1 MDVVRK
7 LAKALASNQDKVR
20 RKAQKQVRVLLSKKS
35 FNGKD
40 DWTYEQ
46 LLGICKGL
54 HYSLWMQDKLLL
66 KEQTVVRLCNI
77 LPNIEDNTVT
87 LYYSYAMFETLARE
101 WDNLDYWRVDKFM
114 LLGREFFTRGLQF
127 ISCKKPEILPSFVEA
142 IFTKILNND
151 INHAVGL
158 KIHFC
163 TLIGEELPKKV
174 CIFKCLTIGEW
185 QNVKMLSVQ
194 LVFQYLLVLLA
205 SLPKHNIYA
214 HSVLSLITRITK
226 LIRRRPQCCLDRIM
240 KCLENILSKDSSYRN
255 ALKRVDTNLKRIL
268 ANREATSVATDEQI
282 PTLCTESS
290 PETTNIVPNTCENI
304 NSEGGSSEL
313 KIEKKKIPKVLKRKK
328 RVIKKRLYAET
339 ANPVNVEFSNQADNF
354 VEESCPKR
362 MKSEIPTKSVDECTA
377 VPCVVPDS
385 PCPVSACDDESKP
398 NIGQFISP
406 NVSIS
411 GNSASEEKCTSNTP
425 LSSERRVSFGKVFRK
440 KFNSARCISLTPP
453 VSVIP
458 AKGILRSNK
467 SIADEAKANVS
478 F

>member
-20 RKAQKQVRVLLSKKS
+20 RKAQKQVKVLLSKKS
-35 FNGKD
+35 LNGKD

-158 KIHFC
+158 KLHFC
-163 TLIGEELPKKV
+163 TLIGEELPKK
-174 CIFKCLTIGEW
+174 
-185 QNVKMLSVQ
+185 NVKMLSLQ

-268 ANREATSVATDEQI
+268 ANRETTSVATDGQI
-282 PTLCTESS
+282 PTLCAESS
-290 PETTNIVPNTCENI
+290 PETTNLVPNTCENI

-313 KIEKKKIPKVLKRKK
+313 KIGKKKIAKVLKKKK
-328 RVIKKRLYAET
+328 RVIKKRSYAET
-339 ANPVNVEFSNQADNF
+339 ANPVNIEFSNQADNF
-354 VEESCPKR
+354 VEESRPKR

-385 PCPVSACDDESKP
+385 PCPFSVCDDESKP
-398 NIGQFISP
+398 NVGQFISP

-411 GNSASEEKCTSNTP
+411 GNSASAEKCTSNTP

-467 SIADEAKANVS
+467 SIADDAKANVS

>member
-163 TLIGEELPKKV
+163 TLIGEELPKK
-174 CIFKCLTIGEW
+174 
-185 QNVKMLSVQ
+185 NVKMLSVQ

-458 AKGILRSNK
+458 AKGILRSNSK
-467 SIADEAKANVS
+467 
-478 F
+478 

>member
-163 TLIGEELPKKV
+163 TLIGEELPKK
-174 CIFKCLTIGEW
+174 
-185 QNVKMLSVQ
+185 NVKMLSVQ

>member
-1 MDVVRK
+1 
-7 LAKALASNQDKVR
+7 
-20 RKAQKQVRVLLSKKS
+20 
-35 FNGKD
+35 
-40 DWTYEQ
+40 
-46 LLGICKGL
+46 
-54 HYSLWMQDKLLL
+54 MQDKLLL

-158 KIHFC
+158 KLHFC
-163 TLIGEELPKKV
+163 TLIGEELPKK
-174 CIFKCLTIGEW
+174 
-185 QNVKMLSVQ
+185 
-194 LVFQYLLVLLA
+194 
-205 SLPKHNIYA
+205 
-214 HSVLSLITRITK
+214 
-226 LIRRRPQCCLDRIM
+226 CCLDRIM

-268 ANREATSVATDEQI
+268 ANRETTSVATDGQI
-282 PTLCTESS
+282 PTLCAESS
-290 PETTNIVPNTCENI
+290 PETTNLVPNTCENV

-313 KIEKKKIPKVLKRKK
+313 KIGKKKIPKVLKKKK
-328 RVIKKRLYAET
+328 RVIKKRSYAET
-339 ANPVNVEFSNQADNF
+339 ANPVNIEFSNQADDF
-354 VEESCPKR
+354 
-362 MKSEIPTKSVDECTA
+362 SVDECTA

-385 PCPVSACDDESKP
+385 PCPFSACDDESKP
-398 NIGQFISP
+398 NVGQFISP

-411 GNSASEEKCTSNTP
+411 GNSASAEKCTSNTP

-467 SIADEAKANVS
+467 SIADDAKANVS

>member
-440 KFNSARCISLTPP
+440 SRFTAQF
-453 VSVIP
+453 
-458 AKGILRSNK
+458 
-467 SIADEAKANVS
+467 SIM
-478 F
+478 

>member
-1 MDVVRK
+1 
-7 LAKALASNQDKVR
+7 
-20 RKAQKQVRVLLSKKS
+20 
-35 FNGKD
+35 
-40 DWTYEQ
+40 
-46 LLGICKGL
+46 
-54 HYSLWMQDKLLL
+54 MQDKLLL

-158 KIHFC
+158 KLHFC
-163 TLIGEELPKKV
+163 TLIGEELPKK
-174 CIFKCLTIGEW
+174 
-185 QNVKMLSVQ
+185 
-194 LVFQYLLVLLA
+194 
-205 SLPKHNIYA
+205 
-214 HSVLSLITRITK
+214 
-226 LIRRRPQCCLDRIM
+226 CCLDRIM

-268 ANREATSVATDEQI
+268 ANRETTSVATDGQI
-282 PTLCTESS
+282 PTLCAESS
-290 PETTNIVPNTCENI
+290 PETTNLVPNTCETV

-313 KIEKKKIPKVLKRKK
+313 KIGKKKIPKVLKKKK
-328 RVIKKRLYAET
+328 RVIKKRSYPET
-339 ANPVNVEFSNQADNF
+339 AN
-354 VEESCPKR
+354 
-362 MKSEIPTKSVDECTA
+362 SVDECTA

-385 PCPVSACDDESKP
+385 PCPFSACDDESKP
-398 NIGQFISP
+398 NVGQFISP

-411 GNSASEEKCTSNTP
+411 GNSASAEKCTSNTP
-425 LSSERRVSFGKVFRK
+425 LSSERRVSFE
-440 KFNSARCISLTPP
+440 FNSARCISLTPP

-467 SIADEAKANVS
+467 SIADDAKANVS

>member
-458 AKGILRSNK
+458 AKGILRSNSK
-467 SIADEAKANVS
+467 
-478 F
+478 

>member
-1 MDVVRK
+1 
-7 LAKALASNQDKVR
+7 
-20 RKAQKQVRVLLSKKS
+20 
-35 FNGKD
+35 
-40 DWTYEQ
+40 
-46 LLGICKGL
+46 
-54 HYSLWMQDKLLL
+54 MQDKLLL

-158 KIHFC
+158 KLHFC

-174 CIFKCLTIGEW
+174 CVFKFLTIEEW
-185 QNVKMLSVQ
+185 QNVKMLSLQ

-205 SLPKHNIYA
+205 SLPK
-214 HSVLSLITRITK
+214 
-226 LIRRRPQCCLDRIM
+226 
-240 KCLENILSKDSSYRN
+240 
-255 ALKRVDTNLKRIL
+255 IL
-268 ANREATSVATDEQI
+268 ANRETTSVATDGQI
-282 PTLCTESS
+282 PTLCAESS
-290 PETTNIVPNTCENI
+290 PETTNLVPNTCENI

-313 KIEKKKIPKVLKRKK
+313 KVSIPDKFDLFQIGKKKIPKVLKKKK
-328 RVIKKRLYAET
+328 RVTKKRSYAET
-339 ANPVNVEFSNQADNF
+339 ANPVNIEFSNQADDF
-354 VEESCPKR
+354 VEESRPKR

-385 PCPVSACDDESKP
+385 PCPFSACDDESKP
-398 NIGQFISP
+398 NVGQFISP

-411 GNSASEEKCTSNTP
+411 GNSASAEKCTSNTP

-440 KFNSARCISLTPP
+440 SRFTAQF
-453 VSVIP
+453 
-458 AKGILRSNK
+458 
-467 SIADEAKANVS
+467 SIM
-478 F
+478 

>member
-313 KIEKKKIPKVLKRKK
+313 KVSIPDKFDLFQIEKKKIPKVLKRKK

-458 AKGILRSNK
+458 AKGILRSNSK
-467 SIADEAKANVS
+467 
-478 F
+478 

>member
-1 MDVVRK
+1 
-7 LAKALASNQDKVR
+7 
-20 RKAQKQVRVLLSKKS
+20 
-35 FNGKD
+35 
-40 DWTYEQ
+40 
-46 LLGICKGL
+46 
-54 HYSLWMQDKLLL
+54 MQDKLLL

-77 LPNIEDNTVT
+77 LPSIEDSTVT

-127 ISCKKPEILPSFVEA
+127 ISCKKPEILPSFIEA

-163 TLIGEELPKKV
+163 TLIGEELPKK
-174 CIFKCLTIGEW
+174 
-185 QNVKMLSVQ
+185 
-194 LVFQYLLVLLA
+194 
-205 SLPKHNIYA
+205 
-214 HSVLSLITRITK
+214 
-226 LIRRRPQCCLDRIM
+226 CCLDGIM

-255 ALKRVDTNLKRIL
+255 ALKRVDTNLKRTL
-268 ANREATSVATDEQI
+268 ANREATSVATDEQV

-290 PETTNIVPNTCENI
+290 PETTNIVPNTCDNLS
-304 NSEGGSSEL
+304 SEGGPSEL
-313 KIEKKKIPKVLKRKK
+313 KIGKKKIPKVFKRKK
-328 RVIKKRLYAET
+328 PMVKKRLCAET
-339 ANPVNVEFSNQADNF
+339 SNPVNAEFSNQADSF
-354 VEESCPKR
+354 SA
-362 MKSEIPTKSVDECTA
+362 DECTA

-385 PCPVSACDDESKP
+385 PRIFSACDYESKP
-398 NIGQFISP
+398 NVGQFISP

-411 GNSASEEKCTSNTP
+411 GTPASEEKCTSNTP
-425 LSSERRVSFGKVFRK
+425 SSERRVSFGKVFRK

-467 SIADEAKANVS
+467 PVADEAKANVS

>member
-1 MDVVRK
+1 MDVLRK

-20 RKAQKQVRVLLSKKS
+20 RKAQKQVKVLLSKKS

-77 LPNIEDNTVT
+77 LPSIEDSTVT

-127 ISCKKPEILPSFVEA
+127 ISCKKPEILPSFIEA

-163 TLIGEELPKKV
+163 TLIGEELPKK
-174 CIFKCLTIGEW
+174 
-185 QNVKMLSVQ
+185 NVKMLSVQ

-214 HSVLSLITRITK
+214 HSVLSLITRLTK
-226 LIRRRPQCCLDRIM
+226 LIRRRPQCCLDGIM

-255 ALKRVDTNLKRIL
+255 ALKRVDTNLKRTL
-268 ANREATSVATDEQI
+268 ANREATSVATDEQV

-290 PETTNIVPNTCENI
+290 PETTNIVPNTCDNLS
-304 NSEGGSSEL
+304 NEGGSSEL
-313 KIEKKKIPKVLKRKK
+313 KIGKKKIPKVSKRKK
-328 RVIKKRLYAET
+328 PMVKKRLCAET
-339 ANPVNVEFSNQADNF
+339 TNVNHYLLSNYFQPVNAEFSNQADSF

-362 MKSEIPTKSVDECTA
+362 MKSEISTKSVDECTA
-377 VPCVVPDS
+377 VPDS
-385 PCPVSACDDESKP
+385 PRPFSTCDYESKP
-398 NIGQFISP
+398 NVGQFISP

-411 GNSASEEKCTSNTP
+411 GTPASEEKCTSNTP
-425 LSSERRVSFGKVFRK
+425 SSERRVSFGKVFRK

-458 AKGILRSNK
+458 AKGILRSNSK
-467 SIADEAKANVS
+467 
-478 F
+478 